1 MSSTILILGGS
12 GTGKSTSFRNLN
24 PKETFLISVLGKPL
38 PFRGASSKYKPISG
52 WDDMENN
59 YFVSDNCERVLK
71 CLQLVAKRP
80 EIKVLVID
88 DFNYL
93 LVNQFMRRAT
103 EKGFEKFTEMAKS
116 IHGLVEAMSHLRHDL
131 FCVFTMHNE
140 LDATGF
146 AKIKTVGKMLEEKV
160 AIEGMVT
167 ATLHSLVIDGQ
178 YRFLTQRTDSHLART
193 PMDLFK
199 DLYVDNDL
207 NAIIHAI
214 REYFN
219 EDIPC

>member
-12 GTGKSTSFRNLN
+12 GSGKSTSFRNLN

-38 PFRGASSKYKPISG
+38 PFRGASSKYKAISG
-52 WDDMENN
+52 WEDMENN
-59 YFVSDNCERVLK
+59 YFVSDSCERVLK
-71 CLQLVAKRP
+71 CLQLVNRRS
-80 EIKVLVID
+80 EIKVLIID

-93 LVNQFMRRAT
+93 LVNQFMKRAT

-116 IHGLVEAMSHLRHDL
+116 IHGLVETMSHMRKDL

-140 LDATGF
+140 LDALGF
-146 AKIKTVGKMLEEKV
+146 SKIKTVGKMLEEKV
-160 AIEGMVT
+160 SIEGMVT

-178 YRFLTQRTDSHLART
+178 YKFLTQRTDSHLART

-199 DLYVDNDL
+199 DLYIDNDL
-207 NAIIHAI
+207 NAIINAM
-214 REYFN
+214 RDYFN
-219 EDIPC
+219 EDIPE